1 MSLVDLL
8 SDIRSGREYEVIT
21 SWKEIPIRLKLMV
34 RWASPQER
42 FVSFDFKECKF
53 KHVFSDQSPVYIKI
67 GELFLL
73 CKVFSN
79 IRDELVL
86 EVDSPVP
93 APPIVLRE
101 FIRVQPTEREP
112 VYVSFCLGND
122 CVVRLKAVDISESG
136 VGIIAQKDDAS
147 RIMDILSQ
155 IASDIQRIH
164 TPLDVE
170 IELPREGTIRAKGE
184 LKNIIGGQGNIYIR
198 LGLKIN
204 LEENQRRKIRQ
215 YIMKRQREILD
226 QLRSL

>member
-1 MSLVDLL
+1 MSLVDIL
-8 SDIRSGREYEVIT
+8 SDIKSGREYEVIT
-21 SWKEIPIRLKLMV
+21 SWKEIPIRLKLGV
-34 RWASPQER
+34 RWVSPQER
-42 FVSFDFKECKF
+42 FVSFDFTGCKF
-53 KHVFSDQSPVYIKI
+53 KHVFSDQTPVYIKI

-112 VYVSFCLGND
+112 VYVSFCLNDD
-122 CVVRLKAVDISESG
+122 CVMRLQAVDISESG
-136 VGIIAQKDDAS
+136 VGVVVQGEDAS
-147 RIMDILSQ
+147 RIMDVLSQ
-155 IASDIQRIH
+155 IAADIQRIH

-170 IELPREGTIRAKGE
+170 IELPRDGTVRAKGE
-184 LKNIIGGQGNIYIR
+184 LKNIIGGQGNVYVR

-204 LEENQRRKIRQ
+204 LEESQRKKIRQ
-215 YIMKRQREILD
+215 YIMRRQREILD
-226 QLRSL
+226 QLKSL